1 MEEPVW
7 LSRRIVDTLHREMV
21 EEHGG
26 RYGVRDEGLVESA
39 IARPRNRWG
48 YAQGEVDLAGL
59 AAAYAYGLTKNHGY
73 VDGNKRVGFMAA
85 YVFLDVNGLEI
96 DAPEPE
102 VVERM
107 EGVAGGS
114 VSEPELADWLRA
126 HTRPL

>member
-1 MEEPVW
+1 MEEPAW
-7 LSRRIVDTLHREMV
+7 LSRKIVDTLHHEMV

-26 RYGVRDEGLVESA
+26 AHGVRDDGLVESA

-48 YAQGEVDLAGL
+48 YAQGEVDLPGL

-102 VVERM
+102 VVELI
-107 EGVAGGS
+107 EGVAKGE
-114 VSEPELADWLRA
+114 VSEEELAGWLRD